1 MEKAPSTIVH
11 SKLWNETFK
20 RLGHL
25 IIHPIEPLSFILHYI
40 HILMDVSVT
49 TYQNQLYVS
58 TRIKR

>member
-25 IIHPIEPLSFILHYI
+25 IIHPTELLSFILHYI
-40 HILMDVSVT
+40 DILMDVSVT
-49 TYQNQLYVS
+49 MYQSQAHVS
-58 TRIKR
+58 TRIK